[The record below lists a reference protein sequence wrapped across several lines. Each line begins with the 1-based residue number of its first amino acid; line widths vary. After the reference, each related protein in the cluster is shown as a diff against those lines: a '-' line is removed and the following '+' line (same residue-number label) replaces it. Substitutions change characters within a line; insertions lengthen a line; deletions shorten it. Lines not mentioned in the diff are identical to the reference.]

1 MRASER
7 QLTITVKGT
16 AKDDGMKTVVI
27 AGGGV
32 GGVVAAKRLS
42 ERLKGK
48 ANLVLIS
55 DNEKYVFPPYFAN
68 VALGDMQPEE
78 ISLPLSKLEERG
90 VKFMKARIK
99 SFDPDNRKVVTD
111 SGDVQY
117 DYLLASL
124 GSELDFDT
132 YNLASGYHNFT
143 LEGSLKMRDAL
154 SSFNGGKVVIFTPSP
169 MYRCGIYP
177 FEIANQLDVIF
188 RRRGIRDKSSITLI
202 HPFKNPIEPLGP
214 EAVRITNEQFQKRGI
229 TYVGGKKPVK
239 VDDARKVVVMEGE
252 EFPYDFLVTVPPIKV
267 PSPFIGTPLVKST
280 PMGDW
285 TDADALTGRSTKYDD
300 VFLPGEHS
308 MPVLGLP
315 TAGVPVHFTS
325 LASSSVISGEI
336 LGEPVDPGQISAM
349 VCAMDYGDLGLVIN
363 CDVKEENGALK
374 WIGSCYSV
382 LTSPL
387 GKYVKDMFYRSFLLT
402 SM

>member
-1 MRASER
+1 
-7 QLTITVKGT
+7 
-16 AKDDGMKTVVI
+16 MKTVVI

-48 ANLVLIS
+48 ANLVLVS
-55 DNEKYVFPPYFAN
+55 DSDFYLFPPYLAN

-78 ISLPLSKLEERG
+78 ISLPLSRLKERG
-90 VKFMKARIK
+90 VKFVRSKIK
-99 SFDPDNRKVVTD
+99 TFDPANRKVLTD
-111 SGDVQY
+111 SGEIQY

-132 YNLASGYHNFT
+132 YNLGSGYHNFT
-143 LEGSLKMRDAL
+143 LDGSLKMKDAL
-154 SSFNGGKVVIFTPSP
+154 SSFGGGKVLIFTPSP

-177 FEIANQLDVIF
+177 FEIASQLDVIF
-188 RRRGIRDKSSITLI
+188 RRRRIRDKVSITLV
-202 HPFKNPIEPLGP
+202 HPFKRPIEPLGS
-214 EAVRITNEQFQKRGI
+214 EAIKITQDQFQRRGI
-229 TYVGGKKPVK
+229 TYIGGEKPVK
-239 VDDARKVVVMEGE
+239 VDDLKKTVVMEQE
-252 EFPYDFLVTVPPIKV
+252 EIPYDFLITVPPIKV
-267 PSPFIGTPLVKST
+267 PSPFMGTPLVKST
-280 PMGDW
+280 ELGDW
-285 TDADALTGRSTKYDD
+285 TDAEPLTGRSTKYDD

-308 MPVLGLP
+308 MPVMGLP

-336 LGEPVDPGQISAM
+336 LGEPVDPGQISSM
-349 VCAMDYGDLGLVIN
+349 VCAMDYGDLGIVIN

-374 WIGSCYSV
+374 WMGNCYSV